1 MSSETSW
8 LQLTLDAVRHS
19 PEKLEEALLQAGAL
33 AVTLQDAGEQPV
45 LEPAPGETPLW
56 PHTRVTGLF
65 AAETD
70 MDQINQLLQTL
81 LGDSETTYAAELDML
96 AERDWTRAWL
106 DDFRPLRFGNILW
119 VCPHEQTPP
128 DPSATIVYLDP
139 GLAFGTGS
147 HPTTAL
153 CLTWLDS
160 IKLRGKTAIDY
171 GCGSGILAIAA
182 AKLGANQVWAVDID
196 PQALLACE
204 SNARANDVAALIT
217 ASEPAQLPLQPC
229 DVLLANILAGPLIEL
244 APRFSDLVK
253 PQGQLALAGLL
264 CEQAAAV
271 QAAFEPWFRFEPCQQ
286 QEDWVLLT
294 GIRR

>member
-1 MSSETSW
+1 MSNETSW

-19 PEKLEEALLQAGAL
+19 PEQLEEALLQAGAL

-56 PHTRVTGLF
+56 SQTRVTGLF

-70 MDQINQLLQTL
+70 MDQVKQRLQALLDNFDATF
-81 LGDSETTYAAELDML
+81 AAELDTL

-106 DDFRPLRFGNILW
+106 DDFRPLRFGDRLW

-139 GLAFGTGS
+139 GLAFGTGT

-160 IKLRGKTAIDY
+160 IKLKGKTTIDY
-171 GCGSGILAIAA
+171 GCLTCF
-182 AKLGANQVWAVDID
+182 QVVNHLS
-196 PQALLACE
+196 P
-204 SNARANDVAALIT
+204 V
-217 ASEPAQLPLQPC
+217 LPVVC
-229 DVLLANILAGPLIEL
+229 RKG
-244 APRFSDLVK
+244 RGFF
-253 PQGQLALAGLL
+253 
-264 CEQAAAV
+264 C
-271 QAAFEPWFRFEPCQQ
+271 
-286 QEDWVLLT
+286 
-294 GIRR
+294 